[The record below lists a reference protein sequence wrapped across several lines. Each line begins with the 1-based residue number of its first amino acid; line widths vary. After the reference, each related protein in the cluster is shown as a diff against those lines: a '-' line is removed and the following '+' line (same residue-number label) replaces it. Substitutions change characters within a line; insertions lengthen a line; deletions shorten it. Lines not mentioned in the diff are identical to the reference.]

1 MPKLKMPKK
10 STSIDMT
17 ALCDFTLLLLTFFI
31 MSSHFKPQ
39 EIVEV
44 AVPSSTSTKE
54 IPMGFI
60 QITVDKD
67 GRVFY
72 TVDNINLKRNLIQE
86 INSTKGLGL
95 NEAEMNSFVNGPSIG
110 VPFTKLKSYLAMNP
124 TEQAEYDKIT
134 PGVPTDT
141 TNSFTSNELLYWI
154 NTTRYQAQVLDMDQ
168 PRFAIKVDGLTPY
181 VEKTNRIIST
191 LGKLN
196 IYRFSYITNP
206 RAIPAGTALYE
217 KQQQP
222 KEEVAQ

>member
-39 EIVEV
+39 EVVEV
-44 AVPSSTSTKE
+44 ATPSSTSTKE

-86 INSTKGLGL
+86 IDRTKGLGL
-95 NEAEMNSFVNGPSIG
+95 TEAEMNSFVNGPSIG
-110 VPFTKLKSYLAMNP
+110 VPFTRLKSFLAMSPADQDNYIK
-124 TEQAEYDKIT
+124 QT
-134 PGVPTDT
+134 PGIPTDT
-141 TNSFTSNELLYWI
+141 TKNFTSNELLYWI
-154 NTTRYQAQVLDMDQ
+154 NTTRFQAQVLEMDQ
-168 PRFAIKVDGLTPY
+168 PRFAIKVDGQTPY

-191 LGKLN
+191 LGALN

-206 RAIPAGTALYE
+206 KAIPAGTALYE
-217 KQQQP
+217 NQKQAATP
-222 KEEVAQ
+222 AAK